1 MRQVWDALTGDELF
15 ELKHRKIVR
24 AADWSADSAHI
35 VTGGKEGVLRL
46 YDVNRLEAEPRTLTL
61 TPTLTLALAL
71 TLAISRPEAEPTMLE
86 GHTPNSLIKVLPPRP
101 PPTSHSRLFSRLP
114 PASPPA
120 MERPPPRPRQVVKYV
135 SSDSPTLFLSGGDDK
150 TLRLWDTR
158 TASEAR
164 HPTPTRTL
172 TASEAHHWLGLG

>member
-120 MERPPPRPRQVVKYV
+120 MERRPLDRGRWSSTLAPTHQLSSSLAETTRPSGYGTRALHPRRATPPRPE
-135 SSDSPTLFLSGGDDK
+135 P
-150 TLRLWDTR
+150 
-158 TASEAR
+158 
-164 HPTPTRTL
+164 
-172 TASEAHHWLGLG
+172 

>member
-86 GHTPNSLIKVLPPRP
+86 GHTPNSLIKVRLPARLPPPTPASFPASLPPPRP
-101 PPTSHSRLFSRLP
+101 PWSARPLGRGRWSSTLAPTRQLSSS
-114 PASPPA
+114 PA
-120 MERPPPRPRQVVKYV
+120 ETTRPSGYGTRALHPRRATPPRPE
-135 SSDSPTLFLSGGDDK
+135 P
-150 TLRLWDTR
+150 
-158 TASEAR
+158 
-164 HPTPTRTL
+164 
-172 TASEAHHWLGLG
+172 

>member
-24 AADWSADSAHI
+24 AADWSADSTHI

-114 PASPPA
+114 PA

>member
-1 MRQVWDALTGDELF
+1 
-15 ELKHRKIVR
+15 
-24 AADWSADSAHI
+24 
-35 VTGGKEGVLRL
+35 
-46 YDVNRLEAEPRTLTL
+46 
-61 TPTLTLALAL
+61 
-71 TLAISRPEAEPTMLE
+71 MLE

-172 TASEAHHWLGLG
+172 TASEARHPTPNPNPNCIRGAPPHPEPEP